1 VSLRIES
8 DPDPADLERIDDG
21 IRAAAA
27 HVTDIPPETDLTV
40 FAREDGQISG
50 GVYGWTWG
58 DCCELVGLWVDG
70 AQRGR
75 GLGTALMLMA
85 EDEARSRGCR
95 QIVIFVHTFQPLAL
109 YERLGYTEIGRV
121 TDFPAGSDAVWML
134 ERQTPL

>member
-8 DPDPADLERIDDG
+8 DPDPADLERIDEG
-21 IRAAAA
+21 IRAAADQA
-27 HVTDIPPETDLTV
+27 TGLPPEQDLAV
-40 FAREDGQISG
+40 FAREDGQTFG

-58 DCCELVGLWVDG
+58 DCCELVGLWVDD

-85 EDEARSRGCR
+85 ENEARARGCS
-95 QIVIFVHTFQPLAL
+95 QIVIFVHTFQPQAL

-121 TDFPAGSDAVWML
+121 TDFPAGSDAAWML
-134 ERQTPL
+134 KRLTAP

>member
-27 HVTDIPPETDLTV
+27 HVTDIPPETDLAV
-40 FAREDGQISG
+40 FAREDGQIFG

-58 DCCELVGLWVDG
+58 DCCELVGLWVDD

-75 GLGTALMLMA
+75 GIGTALMLMA
-85 EDEARSRGCR
+85 EDEARARGCR
-95 QIVIFVHTFQPLAL
+95 QIVIFVHTFQPQAL

-134 ERQTPL
+134 KRLTAP